1 MRIVLIGPPGAGKGT
16 QAERLASGDPRLSI
30 EERYGR
36 LGNYYS
42 SALYQAK
49 DLFRQRF
56 LLVDD
61 ANRVINQMLTDMQA
75 SGVLH

>member
-1 MRIVLIGPPGAGKGT
+1 MCAIVGYNSYSVYLWHMAV
-16 QAERLASGDPRLSI
+16 ARWVVPRLS
-30 EERYGR
+30 RYGT

-61 ANRVINQMLTDMQA
+61 ANRLINQMLSDMLA
-75 SGVLH
+75 GGLLH